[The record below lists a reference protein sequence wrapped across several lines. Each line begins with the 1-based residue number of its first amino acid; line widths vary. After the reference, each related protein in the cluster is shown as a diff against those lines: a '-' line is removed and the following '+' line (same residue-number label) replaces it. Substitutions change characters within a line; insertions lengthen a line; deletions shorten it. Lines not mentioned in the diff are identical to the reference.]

1 MHLPL
6 VVRKDRVAHDAT
18 AHHLKAVER
27 FAKPRGFS
35 LLLCAKPTVWL
46 RCIPITAT
54 TLDVV
59 DAAVARD
66 LCAKRNLPLDR
77 AAGWHGGVIREKKI
91 ASVAWAE

>member
-1 MHLPL
+1 MNNIPPPLPE
-6 VVRKDRVAHDAT
+6 VSASET
-18 AHHLKAVER
+18 IS